1 MSQQPSS
8 TWGKSLEER
17 VMIALDEVRPAL
29 KADGGDVS
37 LVGIFGSEVRLRL
50 HGACLHC
57 PMAGSTL
64 ANFVEERVR
73 LYAPE
78 IESVIAV

>member
-1 MSQQPSS
+1 MSHERSFVR
-8 TWGKSLEER
+8 GESLEER
-17 VMIALDEVRPAL
+17 VKIALDEVRPAL

-37 LVGIFGSEVRLRL
+37 LVGIAGSEVRLRL

-57 PMAGSTL
+57 PMAASTL
-64 ANFVEERVR
+64 ADFVEERIR

-78 IESVIAV
+78 VESVVAV